1 MSHAMNRPGAAALRV
16 AIYARYSSE
25 NQREASLED
34 QIEVCRRVVEREGWR
49 VVVTYQD
56 RAMSGA
62 SAFRTGFTDMLRDAE
77 RGQFDVVVCESLD
90 RLGRKLSD
98 VAAMYDR
105 LAFRRV
111 VLHTASE
118 GRISELHIGLLGTM
132 AQKFLSDLRDKT
144 WRGQL
149 GRVRAGRIPGGLA
162 FGYGVVPPP
171 AGSTEGGARCILP
184 HEADIVRRIFRDY
197 AAGTSPRQ
205 IAKALNA
212 EGIPGPGGR
221 SWVDTTIRG
230 HEERGTGILNNP
242 IYVGRLVWNRTGFE
256 KDPRTGRRVARLK
269 DASQHET
276 RELPE
281 LRIID
286 DAVWEQ
292 VRARRASLATEVTRS
307 DTTNRLNG
315 SHRRR
320 FLLSGLF
327 TCGCC
332 GGGYT
337 VVGLDRY
344 GCATRRGRGTCENAK
359 TISRQRIE
367 APVLAGLKDRLLAP
381 DMVAEALAALEAEM
395 ASARRE
401 ARAAASGRRRELDEV
416 ERKLAGVIRAIE
428 DGAWS
433 DTLKVRLSE
442 LEGRKARLVE
452 DLAAADRA
460 EGPELRVHPG
470 LIDRYRDQ
478 VARLEEALL
487 DAEIRGE
494 AEEALRALIERVV
507 LRPDPSAADG
517 VSAEIHGDL
526 AVILR
531 KRGVEAL
538 AAGG

>member
-1 MSHAMNRPGAAALRV
+1 MWLAVRIAGRFGS
-16 AIYARYSSE
+16 
-25 NQREASLED
+25 QREPAAHSP
-34 QIEVCRRVVEREGWR
+34 
-49 VVVTYQD
+49 
-56 RAMSGA
+56 
-62 SAFRTGFTDMLRDAE
+62 RTGFTDLLRDAE
-77 RGQFDVVVCESLD
+77 RGEFDVVVCEALD
-90 RLGRKLSD
+90 RLGRKLAD
-98 VAAMYDR
+98 VAALYDR

-111 VLHTASE
+111 VLHTVSE

-162 FGYGVVPPP
+162 FGYGVVPPA
-171 AGSTEGGARCILP
+171 AGSSEGGARCILP
-184 HEADIVRRIFRDY
+184 DQAEVVRRIFRDY

-256 KDPRTGRRVARLK
+256 KDPRTGRRVVRLK
-269 DASQHET
+269 DASEHEM
-276 RELPE
+276 REVPE

-286 DAVWEQ
+286 DELWER
-292 VRARRASLATEVTRS
+292 VRARRTSLATEVART

-320 FLLSGLF
+320 FLLSGLL

-344 GCATRRGRGTCENAK
+344 GCATRRGRGTCDNAK

-367 APVLAGLKDRLLAP
+367 ARVLAGLKDRLLAP
-381 DMVAEALAALEAEM
+381 DMVAEALAALEAES
-395 ASARRE
+395 AAARRE

-433 DTLKVRLSE
+433 EALKARLAA
-442 LEGRKARLVE
+442 LEGRKVRLLE

-460 EGPELRVHPG
+460 EGPEIRIHPG

-478 VARLEEALL
+478 VAHLEEALL
-487 DAEIRGE
+487 DASIRGE
-494 AEEALRALIERVV
+494 AEEALRSLIERVV
-507 LRPDPSAADG
+507 LRPDPTASDG
-517 VSAEIHGDL
+517 LSAEIHGDL

-531 KRGVEAL
+531 VGEAETRPGDAPGVVGSGHKKTPGTSVL
-538 AAGG
+538 GGLLSVDAGTGFEPVTFRL